1 MHRAVQFA
9 LVAGALLFLFQ
20 SAAAEGELTVER
32 CSRLCVSCF

>member
-20 SAAAEGELTVER
+20 CAAAEGKLTVGWR
-32 CSRLCVSCF
+32 SHLCASSF